1 MSLSLEGSGNAK
13 ATNISSIITS
23 ARTAS
28 FTLSVARAESSME
41 RVKSANY
48 ASFPSRILLT
58 LTQKRSQ
65 IDLTTKPSQN
75 SLKTEIKV
83 VVN

>member
-1 MSLSLEGSGNAK
+1 MSLSLEGSENVK

-41 RVKSANY
+41 RVKSANS
-48 ASFPSRILLT
+48 A
-58 LTQKRSQ
+58 
-65 IDLTTKPSQN
+65 
-75 SLKTEIKV
+75 
-83 VVN
+83 